1 MRFVA
6 TCVLWLLTTAAL
18 AVALPTA
25 WAQRTLVD
33 VDGYAAL
40 AQRAAADPQLRSAVA
55 AELSTQATA
64 LIDERGYDVDPALVR
79 DVAAD
84 YTAGPAFGPQFAQAN
99 RIAHGWMFTGAD
111 APAGPDRWVV
121 DLAPMLN
128 DPAFA
133 QLLEDHHVQVPTAV
147 TVPVTVTPPA
157 GLRPGRLR
165 PLATWGR
172 WLQLGVA
179 AVAGVCAVLTLAAA
193 RRRGMA
199 LASLGVAALL
209 VGAAG
214 YAGIEVGRGHL
225 NDTLNAT
232 AGDIREIADVMVDYA
247 EASLHHWLNLT
258 LAAGGVVVVFGMFVA
273 MLGGLARFGR

>member
-18 AVALPTA
+18 AVAVPTA

-40 AQRAAADPQLRSAVA
+40 AQRATADPQLRSAVA
-55 AELSTQATA
+55 AELAAQATA
-64 LIDERGYDVDPALVR
+64 LIDDHGYDVDPALVR
-79 DVAAD
+79 DVAAG

-99 RIAHGWMFTGAD
+99 RIAHDWMFIGAA
-111 APAGPDRWVV
+111 APAGQDRWVV

-165 PLATWGR
+165 PLATWGP
-172 WLQLGVA
+172 WLWVGA
-179 AVAGVCAVLTLAAA
+179 AVLAGGGAVLTLAGGG
-193 RRRGMA
+193 RRG
-199 LASLGVAALL
+199 LA
-209 VGAAG
+209 VGS
-214 YAGIEVGRGHL
+214 R
-225 NDTLNAT
+225 
-232 AGDIREIADVMVDYA
+232 
-247 EASLHHWLNLT
+247 
-258 LAAGGVVVVFGMFVA
+258 
-273 MLGGLARFGR
+273 

>member
-1 MRFVA
+1 M
-6 TCVLWLLTTAAL
+6 
-18 AVALPTA
+18 
-25 WAQRTLVD
+25 
-33 VDGYAAL
+33 
-40 AQRAAADPQLRSAVA
+40 
-55 AELSTQATA
+55 
-64 LIDERGYDVDPALVR
+64 R
-79 DVAAD
+79 DVAAG

-99 RIAHGWMFTGAD
+99 RIAHDWMFIGAA
-111 APAGPDRWVV
+111 APAGQDRWVV

-165 PLATWGR
+165 PLATWGP
-172 WLQLGVA
+172 WLWVGA
-179 AVAGVCAVLTLAAA
+179 AVLAGVGAMLTLAAA

-214 YAGIEVGRGHL
+214 YAGIEVGRRRL
-225 NDTLNAT
+225 NDSLNAT

-258 LAAGGVVVVFGMFVA
+258 LAAGGAVVLFGVFVA
-273 MLGGLARFGR
+273 MLGGLARVRR